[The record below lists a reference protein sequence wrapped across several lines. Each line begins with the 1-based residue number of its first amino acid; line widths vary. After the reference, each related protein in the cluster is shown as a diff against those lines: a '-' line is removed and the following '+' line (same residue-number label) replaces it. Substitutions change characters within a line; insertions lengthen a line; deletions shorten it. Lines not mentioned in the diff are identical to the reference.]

1 VICCEKHFHFVSTG
15 FEIAG
20 DIIETGE
27 GVKMFSKG
35 DRVFGFTALGGFAE
49 ECVVDERVTLFG
61 FHYNFLM

>member
-1 VICCEKHFHFVSTG
+1 
-15 FEIAG
+15 
-20 DIIETGE
+20 
-27 GVKMFSKG
+27 MFSKG